1 MKIIDKMKDEK
12 LGSALLYNFTLGYGR
27 PVEMDMYNYVLP
39 FIFHDAFRDNIL
51 ESKSFRDCVEKTH
64 RENYHYIDE
73 IKAAI
78 KEDEALTSKSLGLAL
93 VNAWLSFELIDEK
106 MCGTA
111 IESEVM
117 MLNEPYRLGEWF
129 SHMTIEEM
137 MEDLK
142 IERERIVIMDTAS
155 VGDDMDLSPF
165 DALGD
170 VVVYQT
176 VKPEEVPVLIK
187 DASIVVVNKTVL
199 NEAVLAQ
206 ARKLRLIC
214 LFATGYDNVDIDY
227 CSRAGIM
234 VCNVRGYSS
243 ASVAMHTFS
252 LLLYL
257 YEKLPYYDHYVK
269 SGRYSR
275 DTSFTHFE
283 KKFNELEGKTW
294 GIVGLGDIGKR
305 VASIAEAFGCHVI
318 YYSTSGNHDDDRY
331 ERVDFDELLEQS
343 DIISIHAPLNK
354 NTYHLFDAVALKK
367 MKKTAYLINVG
378 RGGIIVE
385 EDLAK
390 ALTENEIAGAGLDV
404 LEHEPME
411 KNNLLLGIRNSMRLI
426 ITPHIAWASVES
438 RKRCVEEVILN
449 IESYIEGNSRN
460 RVV

>member
-1 MKIIDKMKDEK
+1 
-12 LGSALLYNFTLGYGR
+12 
-27 PVEMDMYNYVLP
+27 
-39 FIFHDAFRDNIL
+39 
-51 ESKSFRDCVEKTH
+51 
-64 RENYHYIDE
+64 
-73 IKAAI
+73 
-78 KEDEALTSKSLGLAL
+78 
-93 VNAWLSFELIDEK
+93 
-106 MCGTA
+106 
-111 IESEVM
+111 
-117 MLNEPYRLGEWF
+117 
-129 SHMTIEEM
+129 
-137 MEDLK
+137 
-142 IERERIVIMDTAS
+142 
-155 VGDDMDLSPF
+155 MDLSPF

-176 VKPEEVPVLIK
+176 VKPEEVPILIK

-199 NEAVLAQ
+199 NEAVLSE
-206 ARKLRLIC
+206 ARKLKLIC
-214 LFATGYDNVDIDY
+214 LFATGYDNIDIDY

-234 VCNVRGYSS
+234 VSNVRGYSS

-275 DTSFTHFE
+275 DVSFTHFE

-331 ERVDFDELLEQS
+331 ERVDFDDLLEQS
-343 DIISIHAPLNK
+343 DVISIHAPLNK
-354 NTYHLFDAVALKK
+354 NTYHLFDIEALKK
-367 MKKTAYLINVG
+367 MKKSAYLINVG

-390 ALTENEIAGAGLDV
+390 ALVDNEIAGAGLDV